1 MNRQNTQNT
10 LTKRPASVGLD
21 AMLAMLPHMEAIMSD
36 PELHALGERSKAD
49 AGRTLGAISQEAVP
63 LIAGKHRKEM
73 FAIAAAVT
81 GQTAEE
87 VETMPLE
94 DVLTVFQGAL
104 GGEVLG
110 FFAFC
115 ARLALNC

>member
-1 MNRQNTQNT
+1 MNKQDT
-10 LTKRPASVGLD
+10 LAKRPASVGLG
-21 AMLAMLPHMEAIMSD
+21 AMLKMLPHMETIMSD

-63 LIAGKHRKEM
+63 LIAGKHRKELL
-73 FAIAAAVT
+73 AIAAAVT

-87 VETMPLE
+87 VAAQPLE
-94 DVLTVFQGAL
+94 DALAAFQGAL
-104 GGEVLG
+104 GNEVLS

>member
-1 MNRQNTQNT
+1 MNTQNT

-21 AMLAMLPHMEAIMSD
+21 AMLAMLPHMQAIMSD

-115 ARLALNC
+115 GRLALSC

>member
-1 MNRQNTQNT
+1 MNKQNT
-10 LTKRPASVGLD
+10 LARKPAAVGLD
-21 AMLAMLPHMEAIMSD
+21 AMMKMLPHMEMIMSD

-63 LIAGKHRKEM
+63 LIAGKHRKEL

-81 GQTAEE
+81 GQTPEE
-87 VETMPLE
+87 AETMPLE
-94 DVLTVFQGAL
+94 DALAVFQGAL